1 MGKLLAGEKNLT
13 ETIMPLL
20 SVSHLKKYFPV
31 KGSFFSSEKKVV
43 HAVDDV
49 SFDLFPGEVLGL
61 VGESGSGK
69 STTGRLILRLI
80 EPTSG
85 SVFYNGEDILK
96 IDSKRMRAL
105 RREIQIIFQDP
116 FSSLNPRMTIGKIL
130 EEPFIIHKI
139 GDKKERKEKVL
150 RLLEKIGLHPDAI
163 KRYPHEF
170 SGGQRQRIGIA
181 RAIALSPKLI
191 IADEPISSLDVSIQ
205 AQIINLLEDLQKEFN
220 LSLLFIAHDL
230 NMVRHLSDRVAV
242 MYLGRIV
249 ELAKTEELFKNPKH
263 PYTEALLSAIPIPD
277 PTRRQEKILLSGD
290 IPSPIDLPT
299 GCRFQSRCPKKI
311 KECETID
318 PPLYPAGDDHE
329 AACILVKN

>member
-1 MGKLLAGEKNLT
+1 VKTSTPLLA
-13 ETIMPLL
+13 
-20 SVSHLKKYFPV
+20 VSHLKKYFPV
-31 KGSFFSSEKKVV
+31 NEGFFSSGKKVV

-49 SFDLFPGEVLGL
+49 TFDLYEGEVLGL

-85 SVFYNGEDILK
+85 EVYFNGENILK
-96 IDSKRMRAL
+96 ADSRRMRAL
-105 RREIQIIFQDP
+105 RKEMQIIFQDP
-116 FSSLNPRMTIGKIL
+116 YSSLNPRMTIGKIL
-130 EEPFIIHKI
+130 EEPFIIHQI
-139 GDKKERKEKVL
+139 GKKEERKEKVL

-205 AQIINLLEDLQKEFN
+205 AQIINLLEDLKKEFN

-230 NMVRHLSDRVAV
+230 NMVRHLSNRVAV

-249 ELAKTEELFKNPKH
+249 ELATTEELFKNPKH
-263 PYTEALLSAIPIPD
+263 PYTEALLSAIPVPD
-277 PTRRQEKILLSGD
+277 PEKRQKRILLSGD

-311 KECETID
+311 KECEAID
-318 PPLYPAGDDHE
+318 PPLFSVSKAHQ
-329 AACILVKN
+329 AACILLTSS

>member
-1 MGKLLAGEKNLT
+1 VKSAA
-13 ETIMPLL
+13 PLL
-20 SVSHLKKYFPV
+20 SVSHLRKYFPV
-31 KGSFFSSEKKVV
+31 KEGFFSSGKKVV

-49 SFDLFPGEVLGL
+49 SFDLYEGEVLGL

-80 EPTSG
+80 EPTG
-85 SVFYNGEDILK
+85 GEVYFNGENILK
-96 IDSKRMRAL
+96 ADSRRMRAL
-105 RREIQIIFQDP
+105 RKEMQIIFQDP
-116 FSSLNPRMTIGKIL
+116 YSSLNPRMTIGKIL
-130 EEPFIIHKI
+130 EEPFIIHQI
-139 GDKKERKEKVL
+139 GNKGERKEKVL

-163 KRYPHEF
+163 TRYPHEF
-170 SGGQRQRIGIA
+170 SGGQRQRVGIA
-181 RAIALSPKLI
+181 RAIALSPRLI

-205 AQIINLLEDLQKEFN
+205 AQIIYLLEDLKKEFN

-230 NMVRHLSDRVAV
+230 NMVRHLSNRVAV

-263 PYTEALLSAIPIPD
+263 PYTEALLSAIPVPD
-277 PTRRQEKILLSGD
+277 PEKRQKRILLSGD

-318 PPLYPAGDDHE
+318 PPLFSVGADHQ
-329 AACILVKN
+329 AACILIS

>member
-1 MGKLLAGEKNLT
+1 
-13 ETIMPLL
+13 MPLL